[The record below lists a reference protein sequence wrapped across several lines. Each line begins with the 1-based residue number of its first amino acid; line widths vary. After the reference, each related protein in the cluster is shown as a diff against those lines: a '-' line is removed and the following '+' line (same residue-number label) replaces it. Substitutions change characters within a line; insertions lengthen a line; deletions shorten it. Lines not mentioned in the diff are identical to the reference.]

1 MSQRS
6 NHSTC
11 FTTSK
16 TDILILFIQFSV
28 GYIILESK
36 KVISSVVLVQTTE
49 SLLKINPW
57 YQLVFNEFV
66 NFDANDIRVRSYLP
80 SIFA

>member
-6 NHSTC
+6 NRFTC

-16 TDILILFIQFSV
+16 TAILILFIQSSV
-28 GYIILESK
+28 GYIILESR
-36 KVISSVVLVQTTE
+36 KVISSIVSVQMIE

-57 YQLVFNEFV
+57 YQLVLNEFV
-66 NFDANDIRVRSYLP
+66 NFDANDIRVRRQ
-80 SIFA
+80 